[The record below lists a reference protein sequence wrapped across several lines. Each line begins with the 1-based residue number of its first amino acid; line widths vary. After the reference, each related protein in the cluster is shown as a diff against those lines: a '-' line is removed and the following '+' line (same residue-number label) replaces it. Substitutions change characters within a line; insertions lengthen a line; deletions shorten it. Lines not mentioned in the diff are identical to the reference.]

1 MWMWMRMMSWIEIW
15 HWEIMWVGLVQIGMV
30 WDCKVSD
37 LLHDASLGLLVDCV
51 GLRLGME

>member
-1 MWMWMRMMSWIEIW
+1 MWMRMMSWIKIW
-15 HWEIMWVGLVQIGMV
+15 NWEIMWVGLVQIGMV
-30 WDCKVSD
+30 WDLSD